1 MNTIKLIVAFIFL
14 FYGISSAQ
22 YSLEHYLEQGS
33 NNAPSLSE
41 YLNLKD
47 INAIQSDLNSAENS
61 GLNVFLSADY
71 LFAPYFNN
79 NGKLISAN
87 PDPKAIG
94 YDVGISNGGLYSAQL
109 NIEKNIFNSSL
120 IDALQNQNKI
130 QSEQYS
136 YDYALE
142 KHNLEKQITDQYL
155 ATYKSL
161 QLYKLS
167 KESISNLTE
176 QVNIASNLVE
186 QGFLTAG
193 DYLLMKIE
201 LQNELLNSSESL
213 QNYKDDLTQLNSIC
227 GINDTNMVYLDSVAL
242 QLTELK
248 NSLGFFK
255 KYELDSLSLISQQYV
270 FETKY
275 LPRLKLFF
283 NTGLNAV
290 ETNGIE
296 RKFGLSAGLSFSL
309 PIFDGGQKSLTRQ
322 QSLISQ
328 KTVNNYSRYF
338 SLNLELILSNSASK
352 LKTIKRN
359 LAGLDN
365 QINEYKKVMEIS
377 VRDLNKGD
385 ISTIEFLNILKN
397 FIDLKKSK
405 IEKENEYQ
413 MQINNFNYWNWQYE

>member
-1 MNTIKLIVAFIFL
+1 
-14 FYGISSAQ
+14 
-22 YSLEHYLEQGS
+22 
-33 NNAPSLSE
+33 
-41 YLNLKD
+41 
-47 INAIQSDLNSAENS
+47 
-61 GLNVFLSADY
+61 
-71 LFAPYFNN
+71 
-79 NGKLISAN
+79 
-87 PDPKAIG
+87 
-94 YDVGISNGGLYSAQL
+94 
-109 NIEKNIFNSSL
+109 
-120 IDALQNQNKI
+120 
-130 QSEQYS
+130 
-136 YDYALE
+136 
-142 KHNLEKQITDQYL
+142 
-155 ATYKSL
+155 L

-309 PIFDGGQKSLTRQ
+309 PIFDGGQKNLTRQ

-328 KTVNNYSRYF
+328 KTVNNYCRYF
-338 SLNLELILSNSASK
+338 SLNLELILSNTASK

-405 IEKENEYQ
+405 IDKEIEYQ